1 MRCCSNVCTFEVF
14 SNAEGGDVRNILFR
28 VLNPNSI
35 RVSTST
41 TLSRRASFLS
51 REEEELRHKTFVS
64 LLRRKKREEKR
75 SQHLYLSLVV
85 DLSHSSGRRVCV
97 SVCLSFR
104 RKRKREREKFL
115 TPLKSDNIK
124 RIMMMINV
132 LRCPRNIGVVANNN
146 QLNTR
151 SDRCSSSHST
161 KSTNTNSRRRKG
173 VVLSSFG
180 EA

>member
-1 MRCCSNVCTFEVF
+1 MCTFEVF

-85 DLSHSSGRRVCV
+85 DLSLTRVSGRRVCV
-97 SVCLSFR
+97 CLSVVSE
-104 RKRKREREKFL
+104 KEKERKREIFDPQ
-115 TPLKSDNIK
+115 T
-124 RIMMMINV
+124 
-132 LRCPRNIGVVANNN
+132 
-146 QLNTR
+146 
-151 SDRCSSSHST
+151 T
-161 KSTNTNSRRRKG
+161 KAR
-173 VVLSSFG
+173 
-180 EA
+180 